1 MSSVIPKDPAG
12 SLRTIDGL
20 PFICLGMVDLDHIVG
35 PAMMA
40 SAHRLDAVSWGV
52 SSSEVAPGRF
62 YAVAFDL
69 ASLEDVLPRYAS
81 EMCEYCN
88 RDDVPLYGW
97 YGDVWCAYCIAQD
110 HRKPAIPVAQARL
123 GRPDWFSDRARRDE
137 AYATP
142 YLIPSPLVHSTAL
155 VLKGVDTMP

>member
-1 MSSVIPKDPAG
+1 MATYVLMFPGTGARPHAYLTRWVIRGGEYAF
-12 SLRTIDGL
+12 SLT
-20 PFICLGMVDLDHIVG
+20 HT
-35 PAMMA
+35 
-40 SAHRLDAVSWGV
+40 
-52 SSSEVAPGRF
+52 
-62 YAVAFDL
+62 YDL
-69 ASLEDVLPRYAS
+69 AEARTWTTLAGVERAKARLRLSNHLIMEVTTARADG

-97 YGDVWCAYCIAQD
+97 YGDVWCADCIAQD
-110 HRKPAIPVAQARL
+110 HRKPSIPVAQARL

-155 VLKGVDTMP
+155 VLKGVDIMP